1 ARRNRAAAG
10 PSQPVP
16 LDANT
21 RAALDQLQQSLGTRV
36 TIRVPTKTRPGELA
50 IEYYDEAQLT
60 RLYDQ
65 LMGT

>member
-1 ARRNRAAAG
+1 
-10 PSQPVP
+10 VP